1 MNNMIKK
8 VLLVILCILL
18 FAELGFLG
26 ILHARSHVDEEL
38 LASAGKKPV
47 HSAPGQSGN
56 ASGDGTTVPVTETP
70 TEEPTEEPTE
80 PPTEAP
86 TEPPKTSYLFSFA
99 GDCTLGSNRDKWN
112 AGYSFIQTIGED
124 YDYPFANVRE
134 YFEQDDFTLVNL
146 EVVLADEGNSTG
158 KLFTFRGPTAYS
170 NILTGSSVEGVT
182 LANNH
187 SRDYGTAGYDS
198 TKLTLDNAGVSYV
211 EAYTSTLITLEDGLV
226 VGLYAIDGSVAGIE
240 KDRAVEGVKQ
250 LKEDGAEL
258 IIVAAHWGNEGK
270 YRPNATQQDVGK
282 ALIDAGANII
292 WGHHPHVLQK
302 IEEYNGGIIYYSL
315 GNFSFGG
322 NRSPRDMD
330 SAIIQ
335 QEIIRNPDG
344 TVTLGEMTLIP
355 CSISSEEKFNNY
367 QPTPCE
373 PGSEMYDRILSKL
386 DGSFKGADL
395 VVDYSGLK
403 GSE

>member
-1 MNNMIKK
+1 MNNTFKK
-8 VLLVILCILL
+8 VLLILL
-18 FAELGFLG
+18 SLILIAELGFIG
-26 ILHARSHVDEEL
+26 IMQIRNNVDPSL
-38 LASAGKKPV
+38 LATE
-47 HSAPGQSGN
+47 APAQAPTAEPTG
-56 ASGDGTTVPVTETP
+56 AP
-70 TEEPTEEPTE
+70 TEVPTEAPTEEPTE

-86 TEPPKTSYLFSFA
+86 TEPPEVRYTFSFV
-99 GDCTLGSNRDKWN
+99 GDCTLGSNRDKWQ
-112 AGYSFIQTIGED
+112 AGYSFIQTIGKD

-134 YFEQDDFTLVNL
+134 YFENDDFTMANL

-158 KLFTFRGPTAYS
+158 KLFTFRGPTAYTQ
-170 NILTGSSVEGVT
+170 ILTGSSVEGVT
-182 LANNH
+182 IANNH
-187 SRDYGTAGYDS
+187 ARDYGQAGYDS
-198 TKLTLDNAGVSYV
+198 TKQLLEAAGVEYV
-211 EAYTSTLITLEDGLV
+211 EAYTSNMFTLENGLV

-270 YRPNATQQDVGK
+270 YRPNAQQQDVGK

-292 WGHHPHVLQK
+292 YGHHPHVLQK

-322 NRSPRDMD
+322 NRAPRDMD
-330 SAIIQ
+330 SVIVQ
-335 QEIIRNPDG
+335 QEIIRKSDG
-344 TVTLGEMTLIP
+344 TVTLGEVTLIP

-373 PGSEMYDRILSKL
+373 EGSEMYDRILSKL
-386 DGSFKGADL
+386 DGTFTGYDL
-395 VVDYSGLK
+395 VVDYSSLK
-403 GSE
+403 GGAE

>member
-1 MNNMIKK
+1 MNNTFKK
-8 VLLVILCILL
+8 ILLVLLILVLVL
-18 FAELGFLG
+18 ELGFLG
-26 ILHARSHVDEEL
+26 IMHVRSDVDESL
-38 LASAGKKPV
+38 LGLPAG
-47 HSAPGQSGN
+47 SDAP
-56 ASGDGTTVPVTETP
+56 ATDAP
-70 TEEPTEEPTE
+70 TEVPTEMPSEAPTEAPTEPPTE

-86 TEPPKTSYLFSFA
+86 TEPPKVSYLFSFA
-99 GDCTLGSNRDKWN
+99 GDCTLGSNRDKWS
-112 AGYSFIQTIGED
+112 ASYSFIQTIGED
-124 YDYPFANVRE
+124 YDYPFSNVRE
-134 YFEQDDFTLVNL
+134 YFENDDYTLVNL
-146 EVVLADEGNSTG
+146 EVVLADEGNAKG

-170 NILTGSSVEGVT
+170 AILTGSSVEGVT

-187 SRDYGTAGYDS
+187 SMDFGQTGYDT
-198 TKLTLDNAGVSYV
+198 TKEVLDAAEVDYV

-226 VGLYAIDGSVAGIE
+226 LGLYAIDGSVAGIE

-250 LKEDGAEL
+250 LKADGAEL

-322 NRSPRDMD
+322 NRNPKDKD
-330 SAIIQ
+330 SAIVQ
-335 QEIIRNPDG
+335 QEILRNPDG

-355 CSISSEEKFNNY
+355 CSISSVSDYNDY
-367 QPTPCE
+367 RPTPCE
-373 PGSEMYDRILSKL
+373 PGTEMYDRILSKL
-386 DGSFKGADL
+386 DGTFNGYDL
-395 VVDYSGLK
+395 VVDYSNL
-403 GSE
+403 S

>member
-1 MNNMIKK
+1 MKNVFKK
-8 VLLVILCILL
+8 ILLVILCVLL
-18 FAELGFLG
+18 FAELGFLV
-26 ILHARSHVDEEL
+26 IMEVRSDVDEEL
-38 LASAGKKPV
+38 LASVSGKPG
-47 HSAPGQSGN
+47 HSTAEQDKTPGTEPT
-56 ASGDGTTVPVTETP
+56 ASP

-86 TEPPKTSYLFSFA
+86 TEPPRTSYTFTFT

-112 AGYSFIQTIGED
+112 AGYSFIQTNGED

-134 YFEQDDFTLVNL
+134 YFENDDFTLVNL

-170 NILTGSSVEGVT
+170 QILTGSSVEGVT

-187 SRDYGTAGYDS
+187 ARDYGTAGYDS
-198 TKLTLDNAGVSYV
+198 TKQTLENAGVSYV
-211 EAYTSTLITLEDGLV
+211 EVYSSTLITLEDGLV
-226 VGLYAIDGSVAGIE
+226 VGLYAIDGSVSAID
-240 KDRAVEGVKQ
+240 KDKAVEGVKQ
-250 LKEDGAEL
+250 LKADGAEL
-258 IIVAAHWGNEGK
+258 VIVAAHWGNEGK
-270 YRPNATQQDVGK
+270 YRPNASQQDIGK

-302 IEEYNGGIIYYSL
+302 IEEYNGGIIYYAL

-330 SAIIQ
+330 TAIVQ
-335 QEIIRNPDG
+335 QEVIRQPDG
-344 TVTLGEMTLIP
+344 TVTLGQLTLIP

-373 PGSEMYDRILSKL
+373 PGTEMYDRIMSKL

-395 VVDYSGLK
+395 VVDYSNLK

>member
-1 MNNMIKK
+1 MKNVFKK
-8 VLLVILCILL
+8 ILLVILCVLL
-18 FAELGFLG
+18 FAELGFLV
-26 ILHARSHVDEEL
+26 IMEVRSDVDEEL
-38 LASAGKKPV
+38 LASVRGK
-47 HSAPGQSGN
+47 PGQSAAEQDKTPGTEPT
-56 ASGDGTTVPVTETP
+56 ASP

-86 TEPPKTSYLFSFA
+86 TEPPKTSYTFTFT

-134 YFEQDDFTLVNL
+134 YFENDDFTLVNL

-170 NILTGSSVEGVT
+170 QILTGSSVEGVT
-182 LANNH
+182 IANNH
-187 SRDYGTAGYDS
+187 ARDYGTAGYDS
-198 TKLTLDNAGVSYV
+198 TKQTLENAGVSYV
-211 EAYTSTLITLEDGLV
+211 EVYSSTLITLEDGLV
-226 VGLYAIDGSVAGIE
+226 VGLYAIDGSVSSIDKE
-240 KDRAVEGVKQ
+240 KAVEGVKQ
-250 LKEDGAEL
+250 LKADGAEL
-258 IIVAAHWGNEGK
+258 VIVAAHWGNEGK
-270 YRPNATQQDVGK
+270 YRPNASQQDIGK

-302 IEEYNGGIIYYSL
+302 IEEYNGGIIYYAL

-330 SAIIQ
+330 TAIVQ
-335 QEIIRNPDG
+335 QEVIRQPDG
-344 TVTLGEMTLIP
+344 TVTLGQLTLIP

-373 PGSEMYDRILSKL
+373 PGTEMYDRIMSKL

-395 VVDYSGLK
+395 VVDYSNLK

>member
-1 MNNMIKK
+1 MKNVFKK
-8 VLLVILCILL
+8 ILLVILCVLL
-18 FAELGFLG
+18 FAELGFLV
-26 ILHARSHVDEEL
+26 IMEVRSDVDEEL
-38 LASAGKKPV
+38 LASVSGKPG
-47 HSAPGQSGN
+47 HSIAEQDKTPGTEPTAP
-56 ASGDGTTVPVTETP
+56 P

-86 TEPPKTSYLFSFA
+86 TEPPRTSYTFTFT

-134 YFEQDDFTLVNL
+134 YFENDDFTLVNL

-170 NILTGSSVEGVT
+170 QILTGSSVEGVT

-187 SRDYGTAGYDS
+187 ARDYGTAGYDS
-198 TKLTLDNAGVSYV
+198 TKQTLENAGVFYV
-211 EAYTSTLITLEDGLV
+211 EVYSSTLIVLEDGLV
-226 VGLYAIDGSVAGIE
+226 VGLYAIDGSVSAID
-240 KDRAVEGVKQ
+240 KDKAVEGVKQ
-250 LKEDGAEL
+250 LKADGAEL
-258 IIVAAHWGNEGK
+258 VIVAAHWGNEGK
-270 YRPNATQQDVGK
+270 YRPNASQQDIGK

-302 IEEYNGGIIYYSL
+302 IEEYNGGIIYYAL

-330 SAIIQ
+330 TAIVQ
-335 QEIIRNPDG
+335 QEVIRQPDG
-344 TVTLGEMTLIP
+344 TVTLGQLTLIP

-373 PGSEMYDRILSKL
+373 PGTEMYDRIMSKL

-395 VVDYSGLK
+395 VVDYSNLK

>member
-1 MNNMIKK
+1 MKNVFKK
-8 VLLVILCILL
+8 ILLVILCVLL
-18 FAELGFLG
+18 FAELSFLV
-26 ILHARSHVDEEL
+26 IMEVRSDVDEEL
-38 LASAGKKPV
+38 LASVSGKPG
-47 HSAPGQSGN
+47 HSTVEQDKTPGTEPTAP
-56 ASGDGTTVPVTETP
+56 P
-70 TEEPTEEPTE
+70 TEAPTEEPTE

-86 TEPPKTSYLFSFA
+86 TEPPKTSYTFTFT

-134 YFEQDDFTLVNL
+134 YFENDDFTLVNL

-170 NILTGSSVEGVT
+170 QILTGSSVEGVT
-182 LANNH
+182 IANNH
-187 SRDYGTAGYDS
+187 ARDYGTAGYDS
-198 TKLTLDNAGVSYV
+198 TKQTLENAGVSYV
-211 EAYTSTLITLEDGLV
+211 EVYSSTLITLEDGLV
-226 VGLYAIDGSVAGIE
+226 VGLYAIDGSVSSIDKE
-240 KDRAVEGVKQ
+240 KAVEGVKQ
-250 LKEDGAEL
+250 LKADGAEL
-258 IIVAAHWGNEGK
+258 VIVAAHWGNEGK
-270 YRPNATQQDVGK
+270 YRPNASQQDIGK

-302 IEEYNGGIIYYSL
+302 IEEYNGGIIYYAL

-330 SAIIQ
+330 TAIVQ
-335 QEIIRNPDG
+335 QEVIRQPDG
-344 TVTLGEMTLIP
+344 TVTLGQLTLIP

-373 PGSEMYDRILSKL
+373 PGTEMYDRIMSKL

-395 VVDYSGLK
+395 VVDYSQLK

>member
-1 MNNMIKK
+1 MKNVFKK
-8 VLLVILCILL
+8 ILLVILCVLL
-18 FAELGFLG
+18 FVELGFLV
-26 ILHARSHVDEEL
+26 IMEVRSDVDEEL
-38 LASAGKKPV
+38 LASVSGKPG
-47 HSAPGQSGN
+47 HSAAEQDKTPG
-56 ASGDGTTVPVTETP
+56 TEPTAPP
-70 TEEPTEEPTE
+70 TEAPTEEPTE

-86 TEPPKTSYLFSFA
+86 TEPPRTSYTFTFT

-134 YFEQDDFTLVNL
+134 YFENDDFTLVNL

-170 NILTGSSVEGVT
+170 QILTGSSVEGVT
-182 LANNH
+182 IANNH
-187 SRDYGTAGYDS
+187 ARDYGTAGYDS
-198 TKLTLDNAGVSYV
+198 TKQTLENAGVSYV
-211 EAYTSTLITLEDGLV
+211 EVYSSTLITLEDGLV
-226 VGLYAIDGSVAGIE
+226 VGLYAIDGSVSSIDKE
-240 KDRAVEGVKQ
+240 KAVEGVKQ
-250 LKEDGAEL
+250 LKADGAEL
-258 IIVAAHWGNEGK
+258 VIVAAHWGNEGK
-270 YRPNATQQDVGK
+270 YRPNASQQDIGK

-302 IEEYNGGIIYYSL
+302 IEEYNGGIIYYAL

-330 SAIIQ
+330 TAIVQ
-335 QEIIRNPDG
+335 QEVIRQPDG
-344 TVTLGEMTLIP
+344 TVTLGQLTLIP

-373 PGSEMYDRILSKL
+373 PGTEMYDRIMSKL

-395 VVDYSGLK
+395 VVDYSNLK